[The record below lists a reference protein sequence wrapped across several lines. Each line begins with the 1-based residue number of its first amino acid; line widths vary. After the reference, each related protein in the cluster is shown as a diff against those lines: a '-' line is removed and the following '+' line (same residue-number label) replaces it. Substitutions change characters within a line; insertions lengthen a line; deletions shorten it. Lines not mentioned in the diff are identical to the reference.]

1 MKGMRR
7 FWLSASR
14 SRQLYVLF
22 LIPLVYIVLF
32 KYVPMFGIQIA
43 FRDFNAI
50 SGIWNSPWVGLKHFK
65 RLFSTYQF
73 QRILTNTLTISL
85 YSLIAS
91 LPFPIML
98 AIGLQ
103 YTRNAGFK
111 KLVQMVSYAPY
122 FISTVVM
129 CGIIL
134 QFLAPRTGLVN
145 LIVMALGGESVDY
158 MGRPELFPS
167 IYVWSGIWQ
176 GTGYG
181 AIIYLAAL
189 SGVSPELHE
198 AAIVDGANVAQRI
211 WHIDLPGIAPTIII
225 LLIMNVGQILN
236 VGFEKAYLLQNT
248 MNQRTSEIIDT
259 YAYKLALSS
268 STPNFSFSTAVGL
281 FKSGVGLFLIVTVN
295 AIAKKVGDSS
305 LW

>member
-1 MKGMRR
+1 MRSMHR
-7 FWLSASR
+7 FWLNANR

-22 LIPLVYIVLF
+22 LIPLIYIVLF

-43 FRDFNAI
+43 FKDFNAI

-103 YTRNAGFK
+103 YTRKTGFK

-158 MGRPELFPS
+158 MGKPELFPS

-189 SGVSPELHE
+189 SGISPELHE
-198 AAIVDGANVAQRI
+198 AAIVDGACVAQRI